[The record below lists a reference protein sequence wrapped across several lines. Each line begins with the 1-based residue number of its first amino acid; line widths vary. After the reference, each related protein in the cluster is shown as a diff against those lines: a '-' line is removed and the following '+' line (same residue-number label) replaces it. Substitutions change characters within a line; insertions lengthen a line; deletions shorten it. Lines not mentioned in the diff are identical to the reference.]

1 VFQVGWLSEPRRLGW
16 VGCHSPCHRHG
27 LKRHEGNQS
36 DPGLRSRRGGEPGIL
51 GLGELVL
58 MTICRFRVPEITA
71 GRLFMAM
78 PVPLPVLARDVPPKG
93 FDGDAGYEPD
103 TECGQDNGTPKELHG
118 SRFCP
123 TVASGV
129 NRASPRVP
137 KTPHAAHGDQPSAAR
152 DDSAARSVLV
162 FRGRGRPSSTNSIE
176 TELRQYR
183 SRVGGG
189 PSGKTCPR

>member
-93 FDGDAGYEPD
+93 FDGDAGDEPD
-103 TECGQDNGTPKELHG
+103 TECGQDSGTPKELHG

-123 TVASGV
+123 TGS
-129 NRASPRVP
+129 
-137 KTPHAAHGDQPSAAR
+137 
-152 DDSAARSVLV
+152 LE
-162 FRGRGRPSSTNSIE
+162 SIA
-176 TELRQYR
+176 
-183 SRVGGG
+183 G
-189 PSGKTCPR
+189 